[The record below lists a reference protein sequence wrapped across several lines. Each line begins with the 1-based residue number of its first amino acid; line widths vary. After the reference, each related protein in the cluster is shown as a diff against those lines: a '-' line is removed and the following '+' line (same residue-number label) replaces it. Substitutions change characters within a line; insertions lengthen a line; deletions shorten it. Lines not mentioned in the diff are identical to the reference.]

1 MSEKIADLL
10 DELEIFKNFSFG
22 ELKILARYMIYR
34 ELKKD
39 DGVFNE
45 GDVGDYMLILVE
57 GSLAIVKG
65 GEHGRHLLSY
75 EGKGRVVGE
84 MALLDHERRSATCV
98 ASSDCTLLTFSSES
112 LDQLAKDSPGI
123 AYRFMVTLARL
134 LSRRLRR
141 TSGMLVEYLSD
152 AP

>member
-10 DELEIFKNFSFG
+10 DELELFKHFSFG
-22 ELKILARYMIYR
+22 ELKILSRYMVIR
-34 ELKKD
+34 DLKKD
-39 DGVFNE
+39 EVVFNE
-45 GDVGDYMLILVE
+45 GDTGDSMLILVE
-57 GSLAIVKG
+57 GSLAIIKG

-84 MALLDHERRSATCV
+84 MALLDSERRSATCV
-98 ASSDCTLLTFSSES
+98 ASSDCVLLTFSSDS
-112 LDQLAKDSPGI
+112 LDQLSRDSPAI
-123 AYRFMVTLARL
+123 AYRFMSTLARL

-152 AP
+152 AA